1 MEIYLGMFSDYI
13 FYDGLLKEI
22 KRNYTEK
29 SLHLLIE
36 CKNISYRKMP
46 L

>member
-1 MEIYLGMFSDYI
+1 MFSDYI

-22 KRNYTEK
+22 KRNYTGK
-29 SLHLLIE
+29 PLHLLIE
-36 CKNISYRKMP
+36 CKNISYREMP